1 VVTGDIRTSL
11 ISTVSRWAVNVPI
24 QGWYAGRKCGSA
36 WWGRCGAAARHCPA
50 SISSH
55 STASQHFLTS
65 FPKAQAPTMKEAA
78 LYMHH
83 AEKDPQ
89 EAKKIAHDTANRE
102 CYPVQW

>member
-1 VVTGDIRTSL
+1 
-11 ISTVSRWAVNVPI
+11 
-24 QGWYAGRKCGSA
+24 
-36 WWGRCGAAARHCPA
+36 
-50 SISSH
+50 
-55 STASQHFLTS
+55 
-65 FPKAQAPTMKEAA
+65 MKEAA